1 MSKKNKFFQKKALHR
16 HPPLQRPQVLYQISH
31 LPFYKD
37 QENDQEMISKT
48 HLHRKRQRNSLSL
61 RLICAVPLR
70 NDTVD
75 GIKLKGENRLR
86 ECETIDNLHPREEC
100 RRKLRFSIRDRYR
113 LETQF
118 YLFPIEPTN
127 LRKPSDSR

>member
-1 MSKKNKFFQKKALHR
+1 MSKKNKFIQEMALHR
-16 HPPLQRPQVLYQISH
+16 HPPLQRPQVPYQISH

-37 QENDQEMISKT
+37 QENDQEMISKM

-61 RLICAVPLR
+61 RMNCAVLLR
-70 NDTVD
+70 NDTAD
-75 GIKLKGENRLR
+75 GIKLKGENRSR
-86 ECETIDNLHPREEC
+86 ECETIDNLHLREGC

-127 LRKPSDSR
+127 LRKPIDNR

>member
-1 MSKKNKFFQKKALHR
+1 MSKKNKFFQEKALHR
-16 HPPLQRPQVLYQISH
+16 LPPLQRPQVLYQISH

-37 QENDQEMISKT
+37 QGNDQEMISKT

-61 RLICAVPLR
+61 RMNCAVPLL

-75 GIKLKGENRLR
+75 GIKLKGENRSR
-86 ECETIDNLHPREEC
+86 ECETIDNLHLREEC

-127 LRKPSDSR
+127 LRKPIDSR

>member
-1 MSKKNKFFQKKALHR
+1 MSKKNKFFQEKALHR
-16 HPPLQRPQVLYQISH
+16 HPLLQRPQVPYQISH

-48 HLHRKRQRNSLSL
+48 HLHRKRQRNSMSL
-61 RLICAVPLR
+61 RLNCAVPLR
-70 NDTVD
+70 NDTVA
-75 GIKLKGENRLR
+75 GIKLKGENRSR
-86 ECETIDNLHPREEC
+86 ECETIDNLHLREEC

-127 LRKPSDSR
+127 LRKPNDSR